1 MQQEKIRR
9 RRENKTRGEV
19 VSSVNRNVKRIPS
32 PTCCS
37 FLLLSTIN
45 RQTKQTLDQLAEV
58 REDVAGDWRNSMP
71 RPPRH
76 CCIPPFFFFLF
87 TLPPSPKWHL
97 QKRERRT
104 RVCVCMCTVHT
115 QTSLFVRYKSRV
127 QVFPSP
133 DSPVTKRI
141 LRPKRNNFG
150 WRTADNNKKKRPT
163 QRIFAYL

>member
-45 RQTKQTLDQLAEV
+45 
-58 REDVAGDWRNSMP
+58 NSP
-71 RPPRH
+71 RLGRTWLETGATRCLVH
-76 CCIPPFFFFLF
+76 QDTAAF
-87 TLPPSPKWHL
+87 PPSSSSCLLCHHH
-97 QKRERRT
+97 QNGISKREREGEE
-104 RVCVCMCTVHT
+104 CVCMCTVHT